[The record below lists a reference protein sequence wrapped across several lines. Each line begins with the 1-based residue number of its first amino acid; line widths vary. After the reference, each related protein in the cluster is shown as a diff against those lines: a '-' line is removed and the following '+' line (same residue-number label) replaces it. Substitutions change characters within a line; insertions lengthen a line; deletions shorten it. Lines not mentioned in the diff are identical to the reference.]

1 MKEVNI
7 LKHELVPK
15 HSILNEKE
23 KEDLFNRYG
32 INIKQL
38 PRISSSDPVVKVI
51 NGQPGDVVKIA
62 RKSPTAKETVYYRV
76 VIKG

>member
-38 PRISSSDPVVKVI
+38 PRISSSDPVIKVI

>member
-1 MKEVNI
+1 LKEVNI
-7 LKHELVPK
+7 LKHELVPN

-38 PRISSSDPVVKVI
+38 PRISSSDPVIKVI

>member
-15 HSILNEKE
+15 HNILNEKE